1 MLIYR
6 PIGLKLTVIPLLVSK
21 AQATKARII
30 QQAAELFNQQG
41 YAGSSIADIMQ
52 ATGLKKGGIYNH
64 FKSKDELALAA
75 FDYAVSLMSREVW
88 QAVKTERNAIAR
100 LQALVSAYLTYVN
113 EPPILGGCPILN
125 TAIEVD
131 DLDSPLR
138 DRTIAAIDSW
148 RSLIVRII
156 QKGIKKGEVRSTVEP
171 DTVATIVICS
181 IEGAIM
187 MSQLEKNPVHLER
200 AIAHL
205 LSYIKSFA

>member
-1 MLIYR
+1 M
-6 PIGLKLTVIPLLVSK
+6 SK
-21 AQATKARII
+21 AQQTKARII
-30 QQAAELFNQQG
+30 HQAAELFNQKG
-41 YAGSSIADIMQ
+41 YAGSSIADVMQ

-75 FDYAVSLMSREVW
+75 FDYAVSLMSQKIW
-88 QAVKTERNAIAR
+88 QAVKTKQNAIQR
-100 LQALVSAYLTYVN
+100 LQALTSAYLIYID

-125 TAIEVD
+125 TAIEAD

-138 DRTIAAIDSW
+138 DRALAAINSW
-148 RSLIVRII
+148 RSLIVRIV

-171 DTVATIVICS
+171 YTVATIIICT

-187 MSQLEKNPVHLER
+187 MSQLEKNPIHLQR

-205 LSYIKSFA
+205 QGYIGDLI

>member
-1 MLIYR
+1 M
-6 PIGLKLTVIPLLVSK
+6 SK
-21 AQATKARII
+21 AQQTKAHII
-30 QQAAELFNQQG
+30 HQAAEVFNQKG

-75 FDYAVSLMSREVW
+75 FDYAVSFMSQEVW
-88 QAVKTERNAIAR
+88 QAVKTQRSAVER
-100 LQALVSAYLTYVN
+100 LQALVSAYLTYVDK
-113 EPPILGGCPILN
+113 PPIPGGCPILN

-131 DLDSPLR
+131 DVDSPLR
-138 DRTIAAIDSW
+138 DRALTAINSW
-148 RSLIVRII
+148 RNLIIRII

-171 DTVATIVICS
+171 DTVATIIICS

-187 MSQLEKNPVHLER
+187 MSQLEKNPIHLER

-205 LSYIKSFA
+205 QNYIQNTLEQNLDSQS

>member
-1 MLIYR
+1 M
-6 PIGLKLTVIPLLVSK
+6 SK
-21 AQATKARII
+21 AEQTKARII

-64 FKSKDELALAA
+64 FKSKDELAVAA

-88 QAVKTERNAIAR
+88 SAVKTKRNAITR
-100 LQALVSAYLTYVN
+100 LQALVSSYLVYIET
-113 EPPILGGCPILN
+113 PPIVGGCPILN
-125 TAIEVD
+125 TAIEAD
-131 DLDSPLR
+131 DTDSPLR
-138 DRTIAAIDSW
+138 NRAIAAIDNW
-148 RSLIVRII
+148 RNLIVRII
-156 QKGIKKGEVRSTVEP
+156 NQGIKKGEVATTIDP
-171 DTVATIVICS
+171 DIVATIIICN

-205 LSYIKSFA
+205 QNYIQTNLA